1 MGTVLFLLIYLV
13 VLIIMMYTIRNEL
26 TQTLWRVVFSLLIV
40 VGITYVLKFSIT
52 TFTVKALTLF
62 LILFYAS
69 TNDILHREVPDFVS
83 VMILILA
90 VSDISVTSLGNMVLG
105 FLAVFVPQIAIAMLF
120 PKKAI
125 GGADI
130 KISSCSAFLL
140 GVEKGVL
147 ALIIGLAIA
156 VIVMTVMSK
165 LKRRDK
171 NEPFPLMPFLA
182 VGILSA
188 YLI

>member
-1 MGTVLFLLIYLV
+1 METVLFLLVYLV
-13 VLIIMMYTIRNEL
+13 ALIVVMYTLRNEL
-26 TQTLWRVVFSLLIV
+26 TQTLWRIVFSLLLV
-40 VGITYVLKFSIT
+40 VGITYVLKFGIT
-52 TFTVKALTLF
+52 AFTVKALTLL

-69 TNDILHREVPDFVS
+69 IKDLLHREVPDFVS

-90 VSDISVTSLGNMVLG
+90 ISDIFVASIGNMILG
-105 FLAVFVPQIAIAMLF
+105 FLVVFVPQIVIAMIF
-120 PKKAI
+120 PKKSI

-140 GVEKGVL
+140 GAEKGVL

-156 VIVMTVMSK
+156 VIVITVLSK
-165 LKRRDK
+165 LKFHNK
-171 NEPFPLMPFLA
+171 NEPFPLVPFLA

>member
-1 MGTVLFLLIYLV
+1 MDTVLFLFIYLV
-13 VLIIMMYTIRNEL
+13 TLTVVMYTLRNEL
-26 TQTLWRVVFSLLIV
+26 TQTLWRIVFALLLAA
-40 VGITYVLKFSIT
+40 GITFVLKFGIT
-52 TFTVKALTLF
+52 AFTVKALTLL
-62 LILFYAS
+62 LILSYAS
-69 TNDILHREVPDFVS
+69 AEDILHREVPDFVS

-90 VSDISVTSLGNMVLG
+90 ASDISVTSLGDMVLG
-105 FLAVFVPQIAIAMLF
+105 FLAVFVPQIVIAILF
-120 PKKAI
+120 PKKTI

-130 KISSCSAFLL
+130 KISSYSAFLL
-140 GVEKGVL
+140 GTEKGVL

-171 NEPFPLMPFLA
+171 NEPFPLVPFLT

>member
-1 MGTVLFLLIYLV
+1 MDTVLFLLIYLV
-13 VLIIMMYTIRNEL
+13 ALTVVMYTIGNEL

-40 VGITYVLKFSIT
+40 VGITCVLRFGIT
-52 TFTVKALTLF
+52 AFTIRALTLF

-69 TNDILHREVPDFVS
+69 AEDILHREVPDFVS

-90 VSDISVTSLGNMVLG
+90 ASDISVTSFGDMVLG
-105 FLAVFVPQIAIAMLF
+105 FLAVFVPQIVIAILF
-120 PKKAI
+120 PKKTI

-147 ALIIGLAIA
+147 ALIIGLTIA

-165 LKRRDK
+165 LKHRDK
-171 NEPFPLMPFLA
+171 NEPFPLVPFLA

>member
-1 MGTVLFLLIYLV
+1 MDTVLFLLIYLV
-13 VLIIMMYTIRNEL
+13 ALTVVMYTLRNEL
-26 TQTLWRVVFSLLIV
+26 TQTLWRVVFSLLLV
-40 VGITYVLKFSIT
+40 VGITVVLKFGISA
-52 TFTVKALTLF
+52 FTVKALTLF

-69 TNDILHREVPDFVS
+69 AEDILHREVPDFVS

-90 VSDISVTSLGNMVLG
+90 ASDISVTSLGDMVLG
-105 FLAVFVPQIAIAMLF
+105 FLAVFVPQIVIAMLF
-120 PKKAI
+120 PKKTI

-140 GVEKGVL
+140 GAEKGVL

-165 LKRRDK
+165 LKHRDK
-171 NEPFPLMPFLA
+171 NEPFPLVPFLA